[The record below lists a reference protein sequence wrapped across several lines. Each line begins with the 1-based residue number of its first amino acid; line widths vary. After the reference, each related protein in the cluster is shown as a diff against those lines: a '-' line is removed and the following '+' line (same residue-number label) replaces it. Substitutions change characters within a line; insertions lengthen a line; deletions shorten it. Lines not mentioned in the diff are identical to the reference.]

1 MRRTG
6 STISSVDVLRQLS
19 LGEILEHQSRS
30 YFLRGDLV
38 PSRLARELVGYGF
51 VEPPPTLFAP
61 IGGRLTA
68 SGHIELKR
76 LENRNDV

>member
-1 MRRTG
+1 MSLNRT
-6 STISSVDVLRQLS
+6 IHVLRQLS
-19 LGEILEHQSRS
+19 LGELLEHQFRR
-30 YFLRGDLV
+30 YFLRGDPV
-38 PSRLARELVGYGF
+38 PSRLARELVSHGF

-68 SGHIELKR
+68 SGLAELKR